1 MDNRRCVFAGPS
13 LSGVSSARGVDFF
26 APASLGSLYLA
37 YEKGYRVIGL
47 VDGFFGSVPAV
58 WHKEILHLMKLGV
71 RVVGSSSI
79 GALRAVELETFGMMG
94 VGAVFR
100 LYRRGS
106 ILDEDEVC
114 VVHAPGHLGFLPL
127 SIAMIDLRFFF
138 RSLKRTGVL
147 SVDDEV
153 FAIDAM
159 KRLHF
164 SDRTLDK
171 VSDLLRG
178 LGALKGDLNRTL
190 RDSVCAASI
199 KRSDALKLVRFV
211 RGVDGDFFEGN
222 APNHETEYW
231 RRVYQSEYDMIP
243 RLTRWATNGV
253 CMQKNGK

>member
-13 LSGVSSARGVDFF
+13 LSGVSSIRGVDFF

-47 VDGFFGSVPAV
+47 VDGFFGSVPTV

-71 RVVGSSSI
+71 KVVGSSSI

-94 VGAVFR
+94 VGTVFR

-138 RSLKRTGVL
+138 RNLKRSGIL
-147 SVDDEV
+147 SAGEERFAVDTV
-153 FAIDAM
+153 

-171 VSDLLRG
+171 VSELLSG
-178 LGALKGDLNRTL
+178 LGALQGDLAKEL
-190 RDSVCAASI
+190 RYSVGAASI
-199 KRSDALKLVRFV
+199 KKRDALKLVRFV
-211 RGVDGDFFEGN
+211 RGLNGDLVEGN
-222 APNHETEYW
+222 VPSGATEYW
-231 RRVYQSEYDMIP
+231 RKAYQSEYDMIP
-243 RLTRWATNGV
+243 RLTPWK
-253 CMQKNGK
+253 KNGIFMQGNDT